1 MTTIQNPPDDP
12 FGIVFGGL
20 GAGLGVGL
28 GFQALAAFAVRT
40 IQAGEPA
47 AQALDL
53 GSRPAM
59 VLLAGTFVAA
69 IAAGVTTWRVVSP
82 LGNPWRQ
89 GVLSLVATFG
99 SFALAMVAM
108 PVDRLLGRPGL
119 LLLAALSFAAA
130 WLVSRRARPG
140 AA

>member
-1 MTTIQNPPDDP
+1 MTTSQNPPDDP

-20 GAGLGVGL
+20 GAGLGAGL

-40 IQAGEPA
+40 LQAGAPA

-53 GSRPAM
+53 GSGPAM
-59 VLLAGTFVAA
+59 VLLTGAFVAA
-69 IAAGVTTWRVVSP
+69 LAAGATAWRVLSP

-89 GVLSLVATFG
+89 GVLALVATFG
-99 SFALAMVAM
+99 SFVLALVAM

-119 LLLAALSFAAA
+119 LLLAGLSFAVA
-130 WLVSRRARPG
+130 WLVSGRAR